1 MTAQGPAEANV
12 GGAKAGELRRSLGT
26 WGGAA
31 LLVGTMIGGGIF
43 RTPGVIAQKLND
55 PGLILLLW
63 FVLGMVSI
71 CGALTLAE
79 LATMLPQTGGTYV
92 YLRAAYGDSAAFV
105 FGWLYLLAAI
115 PSGVAALAVFF
126 GELLLGAGSS
136 WIPIAASGTI
146 VFLSVANILGV
157 RLGSSIQIVLTVV
170 KVAALLGIILA
181 GFLSGRGDTARWIAS
196 PGEGSGVFGVMAAA
210 QSVIFT
216 YNGWVYVSL
225 VSGEIRDPEK
235 RLTRIILGG
244 TGAATALYLLANLAY
259 LYVIPL
265 AEMRGRLAAVELM
278 RVLFGETGAR
288 IIGVGIMCSVAG
300 SLNGIILAKA
310 RVAYALARDGLTFS
324 FLGKAH
330 PTRATPYVSILIQG
344 LVSILLVFALNDPAS
359 PGRLFS
365 RLTTYFVVVEWLA
378 LLFAIAAVFVLRR
391 KMPDAPRPYRTPGYP
406 WVPLIFVAGTFLSL
420 GVINLNAWR
429 EKDYSPAVGLAIV
442 LAGFPVYWI
451 WRRSSRYNPLP
462 KGDVP

>member
-1 MTAQGPAEANV
+1 MSD
-12 GGAKAGELRRSLGT
+12 LRRSLGT

-43 RTPGVIAQKLND
+43 RTPGPIAEKLND

-63 FVLGMVSI
+63 LFVGILSM

-126 GELLLGAGSS
+126 GELLLGGASP
-136 WIPIAASGTI
+136 WIPYAASGTI
-146 VFLSVANILGV
+146 VLLSIANILGV
-157 RLGSSIQIVLTVV
+157 RLGSSIQVV
-170 KVAALLGIILA
+170 FTTIKVAALLALIFVA
-181 GFLSGRGDTARWIAS
+181 FLSGRGDTGHWIAS
-196 PGEGSGVFGVMAAA
+196 PGEGARWTGLMAAA

-225 VSGEIRDPEK
+225 VSGEIREPEK
-235 RLTRIILGG
+235 RLTRIIILG
-244 TGAATALYLLANLAY
+244 TGTATVLYLLVNLAY

-265 AEMRGRLAAVELM
+265 AEMPGKLVAIELM
-278 RVLFGETGAR
+278 SRILGETGGR
-288 IIGVGIMCSVAG
+288 LIGIGIMCSVFGA
-300 SLNGIILAKA
+300 LNGIILAKA
-310 RVAYALARDGLTFS
+310 RVAYALARDGLSFS
-324 FLGKAH
+324 VLGKAH
-330 PTRATPYVSILIQG
+330 PVRATPWVSIVIQG
-344 LVSILLVFALNDPAS
+344 IVSIILVFALNNPEKPSA
-359 PGRLFS
+359 LFS
-365 RLTTYFVVVEWLA
+365 RLTNYFVVVEWLA

-391 KMPDAPRPYRTPGYP
+391 KMPDAPRPYR
-406 WVPLIFVAGTFLSL
+406 VPLYPYVPLFFVVGTFASL
-420 GVINLNAWR
+420 GVINWNSYL
-429 EKDYSPAVGLAIV
+429 KGDYAPAVGLGIV

-451 WRRSSRYNPLP
+451 WRRCSRYNPLP

>member
-1 MTAQGPAEANV
+1 MD
-12 GGAKAGELRRSLGT
+12 LRRSLGT

-43 RTPGVIAQKLND
+43 RTPGPIAENLND
-55 PGLILLLW
+55 ARLILLLW
-63 FVLGMVSI
+63 LLIGVVSL

-92 YLRAAYGDSAAFV
+92 YLRAAYGDGAAFV

-115 PSGVAALAVFF
+115 PSGVGALAVIF
-126 GELLLGAGSS
+126 GELLLGPGSA

-146 VFLSVANILGV
+146 VILSVANILGV
-157 RLGSSIQIVLTVV
+157 RLGSSIQVV
-170 KVAALLGIILA
+170 FTAIKVAALLGIILA
-181 GFLSGRGDTARWIAS
+181 AFLSGRGDVGRWVAA
-196 PGEGSGVFGVMAAA
+196 PETGTGWAGVMAAA

-225 VSGEIRDPEK
+225 VAGEIREPEK
-235 RLTRIILGG
+235 RLTRIILAG
-244 TGAATALYLLANLAY
+244 TGTATALYLLANLAY
-259 LYVIPL
+259 LYIIPL
-265 AEMRGRLAAVELM
+265 ADMKDKLVAVELM
-278 RVLFGETGAR
+278 TRILGASGGR
-288 IIGVGIMCSVAG
+288 ILGIGILCSVLGA
-300 SLNGIILAKA
+300 LNGIILAKA

-330 PTRATPYVSILIQG
+330 PVRATPHMSILIQG
-344 LVSILLVFALNDPAS
+344 AVSIVLVFVLNDPAN

-391 KMPDAPRPYRTPGYP
+391 TMADAPRPYRTPAYP
-406 WVPLIFVAGTFLSL
+406 WVPLVFVIGTAVSLAVIVGNACWKNDYTPLAGL
-420 GVINLNAWR
+420 GV
-429 EKDYSPAVGLAIV
+429 V

-451 WRRSSRYNPLP
+451 WRRGSRYNTAP
-462 KGDVP
+462 KGEA

>member
-1 MTAQGPAEANV
+1 MS
-12 GGAKAGELRRSLGT
+12 GELRRSLGT

-43 RTPGVIAQKLND
+43 RTPGPIAENLDD
-55 PGLILLLW
+55 PRLILLLW
-63 FVLGMVSI
+63 GFVGVVSL

-92 YLRAAYGDSAAFV
+92 YLRAAYGDGAAFV
-105 FGWLYLLAAI
+105 FGWLYLLVAI

-126 GELLLGAGSS
+126 GELLLPPGSA
-136 WIPIAASGTI
+136 WIPVAASATI
-146 VFLSVANILGV
+146 AVLSIANILGV
-157 RLGSSIQIVLTVV
+157 RLGSSIQIVFTAV
-170 KVAALLGIILA
+170 KIAALVGLILA
-181 GFLSGRGDTARWIAS
+181 AFLSGKGDAGRWVAA
-196 PGEGSGVFGVMAAA
+196 PAAGTGWKGVMGAA

-225 VSGEIRDPEK
+225 VAGEIREPEK
-235 RLTRIILGG
+235 RLTRIILAG
-244 TGAATALYLLANLAY
+244 TGSAIAIYLLANLAY
-259 LYVIPL
+259 LYVLPVEAMKGKL
-265 AEMRGRLAAVELM
+265 VAVEVM
-278 RVLFGETGAR
+278 RLVLGDTGAR
-288 IIGVGIMCSVAG
+288 VIALGILCSVFGA
-300 SLNGIILAKA
+300 LNGIILAKA

-330 PTRATPYVSILIQG
+330 PVRATPYVSILIQG
-344 LVSILLVFALNDPAS
+344 FVSVVLVFALNDPAR
-359 PGRLFS
+359 PTRLFN

-406 WVPLIFVAGTFLSL
+406 WVPLVFVVGTVVSL
-420 GVINLNAWR
+420 VVINANAWLKR
-429 EKDYSPAVGLAIV
+429 DYAPSVGLAIV

-451 WRRSSRYNPLP
+451 WRRCSRYNPQP
-462 KGDVP
+462 KGDAP

>member
-1 MTAQGPAEANV
+1 MSD
-12 GGAKAGELRRSLGT
+12 LRRSLGT

-43 RTPGVIAQKLND
+43 RTPGAIAESLD
-55 PGLILLLW
+55 DARLIQLLW
-63 FVLGMVSI
+63 LFVGVVSI

-92 YLRAAYGDSAAFV
+92 YLRAAYGDGAAFV

-126 GELLLGAGSS
+126 GELLFGPGSA
-136 WIPIAASGTI
+136 WIPIAATATI
-146 VFLSVANILGV
+146 VFLSAANILGV
-157 RLGSSIQIVLTVV
+157 RLGSSIQIVFTVI
-170 KVAALLGIILA
+170 KIAALLGLVA
-181 GFLSGRGDTARWIAS
+181 AAFLSGQGDAARWVTAPES
-196 PGEGSGVFGVMAAA
+196 GSGWRGVMAAA

-225 VSGEIRDPEK
+225 VAGEIREPEK
-235 RLTRIILGG
+235 RLTRIILAG

-265 AEMRGRLAAVELM
+265 ADMKHKLAAVELM
-278 RVLFGETGAR
+278 SRVLGPTGAR
-288 IIGVGIMCSVAG
+288 LISIGILCSVFGA
-300 SLNGIILAKA
+300 LNGIILAKA
-310 RVAYALARDGLTFS
+310 RVAYALARDGLTFA

-344 LVSILLVFALNDPAS
+344 AVSIVLVFALNDPEK
-359 PGRLFS
+359 PTRLFS

-391 KMPDAPRPYRTPGYP
+391 KMADAPRPYRTPGYP
-406 WVPLIFVAGTFLSL
+406 WVPLVFVVGTFVSL
-420 GVINLNAWR
+420 VVINVNAWL
-429 EKDYSPAVGLAIV
+429 KGDYAPSVGLGIV

-451 WRRSSRYNPLP
+451 WRRGSRYNPLP
-462 KGDVP
+462 KGDAP

>member
-1 MTAQGPAEANV
+1 MS
-12 GGAKAGELRRSLGT
+12 GELRRSLGT

-43 RTPGVIAQKLND
+43 RTPGPIAENLND
-55 PGLILLLW
+55 PRLILLLW
-63 FVLGMVSI
+63 GFVGVISI

-92 YLRAAYGDSAAFV
+92 YLRAAYGDGAAFV
-105 FGWLYLLAAI
+105 FGWLYLLVAI

-126 GELLLGAGSS
+126 GELLLGAASA
-136 WIPIAASGTI
+136 WIPVAASGTI
-146 VFLSVANILGV
+146 VFLSIANILGV
-157 RLGSSIQIVLTVV
+157 RLGSSIQIVFTAI
-170 KVAALLGIILA
+170 KIAALLAIIA
-181 GFLSGRGDTARWIAS
+181 VAFFSGRGDAGRWVAAPES
-196 PGEGSGVFGVMAAA
+196 GSGWTGVMAAA

-225 VSGEIRDPEK
+225 VAGEIREPEK
-235 RLTRIILGG
+235 RLTRIILAG

-265 AEMRGRLAAVELM
+265 ADMKGKLVAVELM
-278 RVLFGETGAR
+278 ARVLGPTGAR
-288 IIGVGIMCSVAG
+288 IISVGIMCSVFGA
-300 SLNGIILAKA
+300 LNGIILAKA

-324 FLGKAH
+324 VLGKAH

-344 LVSILLVFALNDPAS
+344 IVSIVLVFALNDPEN
-359 PGRLFS
+359 PDRLFS

-391 KMPDAPRPYRTPGYP
+391 KMADAPRPYRTPAYP
-406 WVPLIFVAGTFLSL
+406 WVPLVFVAGTSVSL
-420 GVINLNAWR
+420 
-429 EKDYSPAVGLAIV
+429 AV
-442 LAGFPVYWI
+442 
-451 WRRSSRYNPLP
+451 
-462 KGDVP
+462 